1 MNNNTYTEWRVCIP
15 GEGRR
20 RRMLFTDSNNKLLL
34 DDDRPI
40 TVVPY
45 IAELLDSNA
54 GIRVLA
60 YNGDRDMSC
69 CAQGSELALNG
80 MEWSGSSDWNSVA
93 SSRGLWTVGG
103 QPAGYAKAVKGLEFV
118 VVYNS
123 GHLVPMNQP
132 VHALD
137 LIERFV
143 RNQRFSDEELPTF
156 ADIPDNPGPGKMI
169 KHANTF

>member
-1 MNNNTYTEWRVCIP
+1 MV
-15 GEGRR
+15 
-20 RRMLFTDSNNKLLL
+20 
-34 DDDRPI
+34 
-40 TVVPY
+40 
-45 IAELLDSNA
+45 
-54 GIRVLA
+54 
-60 YNGDRDMSC
+60 
-69 CAQGSELALNG
+69 
-80 MEWSGSSDWNSVA
+80 WSGSSDWNSVA
-93 SSRGLWTVGG
+93 SSRGLWTVEG

-156 ADIPDNPGPGKMI
+156 ADIPDNPGMI
-169 KHANTF
+169 KRQKHANPFWFGFVVGSLILFLSGTMTLYFCRDPSHYDRILE